1 MNTKTIGI
9 LAIVVIAVVAV
20 AAVVVIN
27 NNNNSSGGGD
37 DPSTD
42 DIKALTGLPNKD
54 SRLWVYGN
62 ANEDD
67 YIDNDDVTYLK
78 DVIKNKGTGNT
89 VLCDAN
95 RDGKIN
101 DNDVSYLEKI
111 IVASVDES
119 TKIDVYYVDNYNTV
133 QKVSWPVKSIA
144 IGYCSGVYT
153 AEVTGLMDK
162 VKMVDGTIKNKNW
175 WKLNS
180 NLEAA
185 VSFGSEESPDW
196 EAILK
201 ERIDVYVP
209 GYCVAEPDKIA
220 RDQLAGMDVMFMNTC
235 DNEGLQ
241 DFPNEYIDRSIVM
254 FGYLLQGDLGQ
265 TYEYL
270 AWHDLIL
277 EKLESAAQSIKPA
290 DKAHFIMSRS
300 SPGQEVTATYS
311 ITGKDNTNN
320 IHAEWV
326 GVYAVG
332 MHDTQFLVNNYNNLT
347 DEQIHTLLTK
357 DSSDVIYWMDN
368 CHDGFRHT
376 YDLDTSVAGWA
387 EALSDSG
394 KTIHYM
400 GMAREAG
407 NSPLYIVELA
417 FYQNVMYPEL
427 DTGLDFEEMFEYFID
442 NFTQQPEKY
451 YADFDIDNFFKDFG
465 VM

>member
-1 MNTKTIGI
+1 MDKKMIGI
-9 LAIVVIAVVAV
+9 LAVVVIAVAIV

-27 NNNNSSGGGD
+27 NNNNNGGGD
-37 DPSTD
+37 EPASD
-42 DIKALTGLPNKD
+42 DIKAKTGLPNEN

-67 YIDNDDVTYLK
+67 KIDNADVTYLR
-78 DVIKNKGTGNT
+78 DVIASKGTGLT

-95 RDGKIN
+95 NDGKIN
-101 DNDVSYLEKI
+101 DNDVAYLEKI
-111 IVASVDES
+111 IAAAKDGA
-119 TKIDVYYVDNYNTV
+119 TKTDVFYVDNYHTV

-153 AEVTGLMDK
+153 AEATGLMDK

-180 NLEAA
+180 NLEKA

-201 ERIDVYVP
+201 EKVDVYCP
-209 GYCVAEPDKIA
+209 GYCVAEPDIIA
-220 RDQLAGMDVMFMNTC
+220 RTQLAGIDVMFMNTC

-241 DFPNEYIDRSIVM
+241 NYPNEYIDRSILM
-254 FGYLLQGDLGQ
+254 FGYLLQGDMEQ

-270 AWHDLIL
+270 AWHDDVLG
-277 EKLESAAQSIKPA
+277 KLTKAAKSIKES

-300 SPGQEVTATYS
+300 SPGQSEQATYS

-332 MHDTQFLVNNYNNLT
+332 QHDAEFLKNNYNNLT
-347 DEQIHTLLTK
+347 LEQIHTLLNK
-357 DSSDVIYWMDN
+357 DTADVIYWMDN

-376 YDLDTSVAGWA
+376 YDIDVSVAGWA
-387 EALSDSG
+387 DALKDSG
-394 KTIHYM
+394 KTIHFM

-407 NSPLYIVELA
+407 NSPLYVVELA
-417 FYQNVMYPEL
+417 FYQNVMYPDL
-427 DTGLDFEEMFEYFID
+427 DNGLDYAELFEYFVN

-451 YADFDIDNFFKDFG
+451 AGYDLGDFFKDFAE
-465 VM
+465 

>member
-1 MNTKTIGI
+1 MDNKLIGI
-9 LAIVVIAVVAV
+9 LAVVVVAVVAI
-20 AAVVVIN
+20 AAVVIIN
-27 NNNNSSGGGD
+27 NNNNNGGGD
-37 DPSTD
+37 EPVSD
-42 DIKALTGLPNKD
+42 DIKALTGLPSSD

-67 YIDNDDVTYLK
+67 VIDSDDVAYLK
-78 DVIKNKGTGNT
+78 EVIKNKGTGNK

-95 RDGKIN
+95 RDGWIN
-101 DNDVSYLEKI
+101 DKDVAYTEKI
-111 IVASVDES
+111 ITASADET
-119 TKIDVYYVDNYNTV
+119 TKLDVYYVDNYNTP

-153 AEVTGLMDK
+153 AEATGLMDK

-185 VSFGSEESPDW
+185 TSFGSEESPDW

-201 ERIDVYVP
+201 GRVDVYCP

-220 RDQLAGMDVMFMNTC
+220 REQLKGIDVMFMNTC

-254 FGYLLQGDLGQ
+254 FGYLLQGDLEK
-265 TYEYL
+265 TYAYL
-270 AWHDLIL
+270 DWHDEVLS
-277 EKLESAAQSIKPA
+277 KLENAAKSIT
-290 DKAHFIMSRS
+290 DKKHFLMSRS
-300 SPGQEVTATYS
+300 SPGQAVAATYS

-326 GVYAVG
+326 GVYSIG
-332 MHDTQFLVNNYNNLT
+332 MHDTEFLKNNYNNLT
-347 DEQIHTLLTK
+347 MEQIHTLLTK
-357 DSSDVIYWMDN
+357 DSADVVYWMDN

-387 EALSDSG
+387 DALKDSG

-407 NSPLYIVELA
+407 NSPLYVVELA

-427 DTGLDFEEMFEYFID
+427 DTGLDFAELFQYFVD
-442 NFTQQPEKY
+442 NFTDEPEKY
-451 YADFDIDNFFKDFG
+451 AGYDINDFFKDFG